1 MQGKERD
8 VQASKPSTQTVAIS
22 DMEDTIVHL
31 VDEVARGET
40 RVLVEKGGLPV
51 AALVSSDDLKRLARL
66 DEQRAERKRVVAAM
80 REPFRGVSPV
90 EIERETAK
98 AAAEV
103 REEMRAE
110 RKALSSQDS
119 QEALD
124 PEAGYPEE
132 TDMSNR
138 PPQTQTRPISEV
150 KSAFSGLVDAVSR
163 NETRVVIAKR
173 GIPVAVL
180 VSVEDLERLRQLD
193 GEWETT
199 TRSLER
205 ISEAFADVSV
215 DELEAKIDEI
225 IAEGR
230 ARDVAERRSA

>member
-22 DMEDTIVHL
+22 DIEDTIVHL

-98 AAAEV
+98 AVAEV

-124 PEAGYPEE
+124 PEAGSPKE